1 MYFLDESKLDN
12 NDLLFLNEQKSI
24 SWRHLK
30 KNFDDNFWHNCQ
42 NLMPVDMISQVSLT
56 LATRYPI
63 EGYRPVQE
71 PPNDDLVKGKTLLE
85 CLERILPYFIQVR

>member
-1 MYFLDESKLDN
+1 
-12 NDLLFLNEQKSI
+12 
-24 SWRHLK
+24 
-30 KNFDDNFWHNCQ
+30 
-42 NLMPVDMISQVSLT
+42 MIVQIPLT

-85 CLERILPYFIQVR
+85 CLERILPYFIQVRYVTQRE